1 MWTQLAFVLASALV
15 SVIAGGAFALLFFE
29 FFPSGC
35 SGGYGCAY
43 GKALLT
49 LLMGL
54 AVTLVCFV
62 LLLLKGLRKRKS
74 NPPPAVT
81 ELKQRKSKHR
91 TP

>member
-15 SVIAGGAFALLFFE
+15 SVIAGGVCALLFFE
-29 FFPSGC
+29 FFPASC

-74 NPPPAVT
+74 APQPAAT